1 MTGNI
6 LKKIRMLF
14 IREKTIFSLIVICT
28 FISSVIL
35 CFCFGLF
42 CDYIEKKNR
51 EIYELTTIRI
61 EFDYDIEHDRYVTK
75 KQLEECILQ
84 FSDYITDSIEIF
96 FVRSWIENDMLLECR
111 FIVNEG
117 EYLPCDVVRNN
128 LTKTGELINYF
139 TEDQEKNGDK
149 VAIIPGKEWTWND
162 LSVIDQ
168 MMTDEKHIDI
178 EGTEYRVI
186 GYHGWGSRILI
197 PFASMDNDSV
207 IDAEG
212 LTLGFKRSISFKQ
225 YNEIK
230 RIIEQCLGDVAHV
243 PEMPVL
249 DTFRMTVYNTVLLI
263 DILIAG
269 WLAINFAILYSYILF
284 RRRRDIGIFLMCGLS
299 KSKVSAYVVLCFH
312 LFVIPGFICGI
323 IFYHYILL
331 PVISWMI
338 PNAIGNY
345 NLLSYI
351 CLTIVFEIVSLI
363 ITGITIAAV
372 IHGTDIVKALKTDS
386 E

>member
-149 VAIIPGKEWTWND
+149 VAIIPGKEWTWN
-162 LSVIDQ
+162 
-168 MMTDEKHIDI
+168 
-178 EGTEYRVI
+178 
-186 GYHGWGSRILI
+186 
-197 PFASMDNDSV
+197 
-207 IDAEG
+207 
-212 LTLGFKRSISFKQ
+212 
-225 YNEIK
+225 
-230 RIIEQCLGDVAHV
+230 
-243 PEMPVL
+243 
-249 DTFRMTVYNTVLLI
+249 
-263 DILIAG
+263 
-269 WLAINFAILYSYILF
+269 
-284 RRRRDIGIFLMCGLS
+284 
-299 KSKVSAYVVLCFH
+299 
-312 LFVIPGFICGI
+312 
-323 IFYHYILL
+323 HY
-331 PVISWMI
+331 W
-338 PNAIGNY
+338 
-345 NLLSYI
+345 
-351 CLTIVFEIVSLI
+351 
-363 ITGITIAAV
+363 
-372 IHGTDIVKALKTDS
+372 
-386 E
+386 